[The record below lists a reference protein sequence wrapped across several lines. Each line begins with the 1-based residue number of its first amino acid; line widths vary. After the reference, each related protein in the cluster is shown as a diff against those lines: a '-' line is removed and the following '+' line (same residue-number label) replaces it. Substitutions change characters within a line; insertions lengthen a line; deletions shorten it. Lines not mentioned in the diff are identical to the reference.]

1 MQHGIFLFYTMKRG
15 EKRYT
20 HTCLVPLDCPRICA
34 SLGIFLFRLSFFVSS
49 FSYLSMLEFNFI
61 LVFFNYFPL
70 FLGMVR
76 HDNEQRK
83 IKIKPYAT
91 CTSPIKHL
99 ICLPKFCI
107 TFFFS
112 FHFPWVLQLSQ
123 GKLKTMLVQNFAGQ
137 IRCKMGDVQMTY
149 EQNWTTT

>member
-15 EKRYT
+15 EKRYI
-20 HTCLVPLDCPRICA
+20 HTCLVPLDCSRICA
-34 SLGIFLFRLSFFVSS
+34 SLGIFFYFVSPS
-49 FSYLSMLEFNFI
+49 SLLVLLTYLCCGSI
-61 LVFFNYFPL
+61 LSLFFFPL

-99 ICLPKFCI
+99 ICPPKFWI

-137 IRCKMGDVQMTY
+137 IRCNYMGDVQVAY